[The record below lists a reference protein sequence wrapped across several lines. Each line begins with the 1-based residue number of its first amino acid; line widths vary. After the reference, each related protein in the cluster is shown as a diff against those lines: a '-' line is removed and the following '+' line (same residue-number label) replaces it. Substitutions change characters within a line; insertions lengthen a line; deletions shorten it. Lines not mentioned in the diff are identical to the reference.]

1 MKTMRT
7 LLLPFAIAASLAAC
21 GQSAAPANE
30 ATATEAVAVEQE
42 APVIQVES
50 GTYAMDP
57 GHTNV
62 LATWTHFGFSK
73 PSAHF
78 GLAEGTLVYDAAD
91 VSKSSVNATLTMS
104 GLTSFD
110 QGLDDHL
117 KNADF
122 FDVSKFPT
130 ATFISTQVASA
141 GTNKLTVTGDLTIKG
156 ITKPVTLDVVLNGAG
171 MHPMLKKQAIGFSA
185 TGSIKRSDF
194 DVAAY
199 APNISDDVQL
209 SITTEAA
216 MAEASAEAQPEAQ
229 PEAQG

>member
-7 LLLPFAIAASLAAC
+7 LFLPLVIAATLAAC
-21 GQSAAPANE
+21 GNAVESTATTSQTSAAD
-30 ATATEAVAVEQE
+30 AVAVEQE
-42 APVIQVES
+42 APAIQAES

-62 LATWTHFGFSK
+62 LASWTHFGFSK
-73 PSAHF
+73 PTAHF
-78 GLAEGTLVYDAAD
+78 GLTEGTLVYDAAD
-91 VSKSSVNATLTMS
+91 VGNSSVNVSLSMTD
-104 GLTSFD
+104 LTSFVPA
-110 QGLDDHL
+110 LDEHL

-122 FDVSKFPT
+122 FDAGQFPT
-130 ATFISTQVASA
+130 ATFKSTHVEAA

-216 MAEASAEAQPEAQ
+216 MAEASAEAQPEVQ
-229 PEAQG
+229 E